1 MSDEKTMS
9 PLVAVIGA
17 GPAGLYAAQSLA
29 RQGIQV
35 VLFNRDIKFG
45 GLAEYGIFP
54 TKHKMRLGLL
64 AHFSRILKMPQV
76 HYVGNVLV
84 GKTGDITLDKL
95 RQVGFK
101 AFMVTTG
108 AQKNKWLGLP
118 GEDLDGV
125 YQAHEIVF
133 DYNLLPKYTR
143 INFDIGRNIAVI
155 GVGNVM
161 LDIMHYL
168 KLEEIEREVTAYARR
183 GPAEVKFDK
192 ETLEPVADCLDLD
205 FIKREVETAQPQAAS
220 VDDDVNIFYEIL
232 EKAREKAEDC
242 HSGLTVRMAFLRS
255 PRRMIGDKG
264 GRVKAIVFEK
274 NTLDK
279 QGDSVIS
286 QGTGE
291 FETVPVDTVIF
302 SIGSQVDASFGLP
315 INHGSFVTSPD
326 PRFPVEEISYEVY
339 NPDLCTQCED
349 IFVSGWARQAG
360 EGVVGLARKDAEMG
374 AKAVMAYLATLD
386 SLESVPAEAA
396 INALGLDE
404 QKVIRLADLQK
415 LKEEENRI
423 AEQRGLAEFKFE
435 SNEAMMKVIK
445 GN

>member
-1 MSDEKTMS
+1 MLRWED
-9 PLVAVIGA
+9 A
-17 GPAGLYAAQSLA
+17 
-29 RQGIQV
+29 
-35 VLFNRDIKFG
+35 
-45 GLAEYGIFP
+45 
-54 TKHKMRLGLL
+54 
-64 AHFSRILKMPQV
+64 ILSQTAK
-76 HYVGNVLV
+76 
-84 GKTGDITLDKL
+84 
-95 RQVGFK
+95 
-101 AFMVTTG
+101 
-108 AQKNKWLGLP
+108 
-118 GEDLDGV
+118 
-125 YQAHEIVF
+125 
-133 DYNLLPKYTR
+133 
-143 INFDIGRNIAVI
+143 FDIAV
-155 GVGNVM
+155 
-161 LDIMHYL
+161 
-168 KLEEIEREVTAYARR
+168 EEIEREVTAYARR

-315 INHGSFVTSPD
+315 INHGSYVTSPN

-339 NPDLCTQCED
+339 NPDLCMQCED
-349 IFVSGWARQAG
+349 IFVSGWARHAG

-374 AKAVMAYLATLD
+374 AKAVIAYLATLD

-396 INALGLDE
+396 INALGLDG
-404 QKVIRLADLQK
+404 QKIIRLADLQK